1 MGMAASQA
9 RYLALVARKSNCEY
23 EGQQINQS
31 RLNLSNK
38 SANLFN
44 QMMGLNVPVPPSKQ
58 DYMKL
63 QYTYTDGTNEFAIT
77 KWHQLANAD
86 SDGYNYIVTRYYETE
101 EYVGSQKLKNN
112 PQVQFKGVGPSPST
126 EYETQIATIEAAQ
139 KAVASAQNDY
149 DTAVANYKS
158 LVAKSGSL
166 EAYSDSTTVTNI
178 KSKTTY
184 SSGTESG
191 YTITRQEINKDGYQI
206 FKFNGENRYQK
217 NGKYYTYDSATEQ
230 YTEVKDEDPTQYEE
244 ALETRNYISYN
255 TLSSDTDKKTVSD
268 AIDTLKAQ
276 GALTSD
282 FKYADTF
289 YDKEHNSF
297 AFLSDMSAVPGT
309 SKILPQYYPNTPPEG
324 KTGIA
329 ETKQAIQAAETQ
341 MEISKSAL
349 EVAEATL
356 KALDLPTYVGNNPL
370 TPLSTLSDN
379 QVTEIGQIIKDMRA
393 NNINTNLI
401 RCFNTLSGNY
411 DANTY
416 LGGIYTYE
424 VNNTIYYTTYYDLAN
439 SYVNGEGINNI
450 DNQAKL
456 PVYTADYVPTRK
468 EITEKALLEVNNE
481 GRFTTARFENDSVV
495 YKLNAEEIEDTV
507 GYEDAMNQYDYDK
520 AKYDKKVAEIN
531 AQTSLIQR
539 EDQDLELRLKQLD
552 TEQNALNTEID
563 AVSKVV
569 KDNVEKSFK
578 TFSG

>member
-1 MGMAASQA
+1 
-9 RYLALVARKSNCEY
+9 
-23 EGQQINQS
+23 
-31 RLNLSNK
+31 
-38 SANLFN
+38 
-44 QMMGLNVPVPPSKQ
+44 
-58 DYMKL
+58 
-63 QYTYTDGTNEFAIT
+63 
-77 KWHQLANAD
+77 
-86 SDGYNYIVTRYYETE
+86 
-101 EYVGSQKLKNN
+101 
-112 PQVQFKGVGPSPST
+112 
-126 EYETQIATIEAAQ
+126 
-139 KAVASAQNDY
+139 
-149 DTAVANYKS
+149 
-158 LVAKSGSL
+158 
-166 EAYSDSTTVTNI
+166 
-178 KSKTTY
+178 
-184 SSGTESG
+184 
-191 YTITRQEINKDGYQI
+191 
-206 FKFNGENRYQK
+206 
-217 NGKYYTYDSATEQ
+217 
-230 YTEVKDEDPTQYEE
+230 
-244 ALETRNYISYN
+244 
-255 TLSSDTDKKTVSD
+255 
-268 AIDTLKAQ
+268 
-276 GALTSD
+276 
-282 FKYADTF
+282 
-289 YDKEHNSF
+289 
-297 AFLSDMSAVPGT
+297 MSAVPGT

-329 ETKQAIQAAETQ
+329 ETMQAIQAAETQ